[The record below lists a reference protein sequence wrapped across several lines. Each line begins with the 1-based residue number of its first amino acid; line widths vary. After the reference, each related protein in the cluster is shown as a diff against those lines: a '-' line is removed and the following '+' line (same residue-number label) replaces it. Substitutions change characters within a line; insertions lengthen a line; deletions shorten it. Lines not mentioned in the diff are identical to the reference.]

1 MLGQR
6 DYRDVGGRR
15 QSYSTFHGMK
25 GLRSL
30 AKGVVSEEEQL
41 SENIET
47 NYLKEEENIFN
58 LNAEISKLIENLE
71 KRKNNNE
78 TEAQ

>member
-25 GLRSL
+25 GLKSL

-41 SENIET
+41 SENIMT
-47 NYLKEEENIFN
+47 NYLREEESIFS
-58 LNAEISKLIENLE
+58 LNTEISRLIEGLE
-71 KRKNNNE
+71 KRNNDNE
-78 TEAQ
+78 TKAQ